1 MDMGKTL
8 LAYAVHVFT
17 ALGAACGLGALVS
30 MWNNQPI
37 LALWLLGAAIV
48 VDGLDG
54 TLARMAEVKKRAQ
67 AYDGALLDNII
78 DGLNWVYI
86 PLFWAYAF
94 LDASLWVILAAAVA
108 GSLGLAYHE
117 AKTSDNFFRGF
128 PNYWNLVIVHA
139 FLMKLSAFYVNF
151 WLVVFTIGIFMPIY
165 FVYPSRTQRHQKLHL
180 FGAAIYTV
188 QLIYL
193 AIQYPDISFEAAL
206 ATLIYPFFYLG
217 DSIYQSIKKF

>member
-1 MDMGKTL
+1 MEKKI

-17 ALGAACGLGALVS
+17 ALGAAGGIGALAAI
-30 MWNNQPI
+30 WHEQPI
-37 LALWLLGAAIV
+37 WALWLLGAAIA

-54 TLARMAEVKKRAQ
+54 TLARKAEVKERAQ

-78 DGLNWVYI
+78 DGLNWIYI

-94 LDASLWVILAAAVA
+94 LDAALWVILIAAVA
-108 GSLGLAYHE
+108 GSLGMAYHD

-128 PNYWNLVIVHA
+128 PNYWNLVIIHA
-139 FLMKLSAFYVNF
+139 FLLKLSAGYVNF
-151 WLVVFTIGIFMPIY
+151 WMIFFAVMIFAPIY
-165 FVYPSRTQRHQKLHL
+165 FIYPSRAGQRKSLHL
-180 FGAAIYTV
+180 IGALIYTL

-193 AIQYPDISFEAAL
+193 MISYPNISFLAAL
-206 ATLIYPFFYLG
+206 ASLIYPLLYLI